1 MRDRPDSENQ
11 NQKSE
16 PATCSRRQFLKGS
29 TAAAAVSTSLRSRS
43 SHASKPEADA
53 NLNLFFGDIH
63 CHSDWS
69 DGNGAAEDLFETAQS
84 HLDFWALTDHAF
96 DEVVFSLDYRKR
108 EGGKLV
114 NDEWLR
120 LQELYRSHE
129 KNTNKPV
136 TSNQQRVTSNLSS
149 KSLARRKKYFSPIPW
164 LAAGFLCCSCSG
176 RPSPTTSSEDEL
188 SLVLAVAALGEN
200 EDGTP
205 RPLPARMEILT
216 RRGDQ
221 WEHRYIEDPD
231 SNVFHKVMAYPAPDG
246 VGGIVTL
253 GGTKAAVKLRQA
265 GRVETLWEADFGG
278 KFSRMRDAEMG
289 DIYGD
294 GKQAIAVATHD
305 QGVVAVLRP
314 DDSGAFSVEKLDESP
329 DTIVHEI
336 ELGDLDGDGHMEIYA
351 TPTAPNRMDGRQ
363 QPGKVVRYIP
373 STGEGRVEVV
383 DLGRRHAKEILV
395 DDIDGDGRDELYV
408 SVEAVSGGKVEIRRY
423 VAGTDPGAG
432 DVVAT
437 LDDRLC
443 RFLSVGDVDG
453 NGEKEMVAAT
463 YKSGLWLL
471 RPGSDTWRKELIAAD
486 SSGFEHASILLDL
499 DGDGR
504 DELYV
509 ASDDQDEVRR
519 YTLTETGWKG
529 ETLLKYTDDL
539 ARFTWNITP
548 VPTALLP

>member
-1 MRDRPDSENQ
+1 
-11 NQKSE
+11 
-16 PATCSRRQFLKGS
+16 
-29 TAAAAVSTSLRSRS
+29 
-43 SHASKPEADA
+43 
-53 NLNLFFGDIH
+53 
-63 CHSDWS
+63 
-69 DGNGAAEDLFETAQS
+69 
-84 HLDFWALTDHAF
+84 
-96 DEVVFSLDYRKR
+96 
-108 EGGKLV
+108 
-114 NDEWLR
+114 
-120 LQELYRSHE
+120 
-129 KNTNKPV
+129 
-136 TSNQQRVTSNLSS
+136 
-149 KSLARRKKYFSPIPW
+149 
-164 LAAGFLCCSCSG
+164 
-176 RPSPTTSSEDEL
+176 
-188 SLVLAVAALGEN
+188 
-200 EDGTP
+200 
-205 RPLPARMEILT
+205 MEILT
-216 RRGDQ
+216 RRGNQ
-221 WEHRYIEDPD
+221 WEHRYIEDSD
-231 SNVFHKVMAYPAPDG
+231 SNVFHKVMAYPGPDG
-246 VGGIVTL
+246 TGGVVTL
-253 GGTKAAVKLRQA
+253 GGTKAAVKLWQA
-265 GRVETLWEADFGG
+265 GRAETLWEADFGG

-336 ELGDLDGDGHMEIYA
+336 ELGDLDGDGIMEIYA

-383 DLGRRHAKEILV
+383 DLGRRHAKEILG

-408 SVEAVSGGKVEIRRY
+408 SVEAVSGGKAEIRRY
-423 VAGTDPGAG
+423 VDGTDPGAG

-443 RFLSVGDVDG
+443 RFLTVGDVDG
-453 NGEKEMVAAT
+453 DGVKEMVAAT
-463 YKSGLWLL
+463 HKSGLWLL

-499 DGDGR
+499 NGDGR

-509 ASDDQDEVRR
+509 ASDDQKEVRR

>member
-1 MRDRPDSENQ
+1 
-11 NQKSE
+11 
-16 PATCSRRQFLKGS
+16 
-29 TAAAAVSTSLRSRS
+29 
-43 SHASKPEADA
+43 
-53 NLNLFFGDIH
+53 
-63 CHSDWS
+63 
-69 DGNGAAEDLFETAQS
+69 
-84 HLDFWALTDHAF
+84 
-96 DEVVFSLDYRKR
+96 
-108 EGGKLV
+108 
-114 NDEWLR
+114 
-120 LQELYRSHE
+120 
-129 KNTNKPV
+129 
-136 TSNQQRVTSNLSS
+136 
-149 KSLARRKKYFSPIPW
+149 
-164 LAAGFLCCSCSG
+164 
-176 RPSPTTSSEDEL
+176 
-188 SLVLAVAALGEN
+188 
-200 EDGTP
+200 
-205 RPLPARMEILT
+205 MEILI
-216 RRGDQ
+216 RRGSQ

-231 SNVFHKVMAYPAPDG
+231 SNVFHKVMAYPGPDG
-246 VGGIVTL
+246 TGGVVTL
-253 GGTKAAVKLRQA
+253 GGTKAAVKLWQA
-265 GRVETLWEADFGG
+265 DRAETLWEADFGG

-336 ELGDLDGDGHMEIYA
+336 ELGDLDGDGIMEIYA

-423 VAGTDPGAG
+423 VDATDPGAG

-443 RFLSVGDVDG
+443 RFLTVGDVDG
-453 NGEKEMVAAT
+453 DGQKEMVAAT
-463 YKSGLWLL
+463 HKSGLWLL

-499 DGDGR
+499 NGDGR

-509 ASDDQDEVRR
+509 ASDDQKEVRR